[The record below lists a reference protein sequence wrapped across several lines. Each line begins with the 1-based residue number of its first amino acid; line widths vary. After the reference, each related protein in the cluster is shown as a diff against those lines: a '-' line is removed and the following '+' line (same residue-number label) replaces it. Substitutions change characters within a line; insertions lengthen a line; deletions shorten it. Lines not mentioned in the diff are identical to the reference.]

1 LLSVMLNSGLYF
13 FMLRDSF
20 SLYFYPIISE
30 TNVMRNRCL
39 FGKSS
44 ILLVSLIL
52 VVSMITS
59 TAMTGNYAVAQN
71 SSNSNMS
78 SASVTNASASTQ
90 ANSPYKFERGYPAPG
105 TAERA
110 YNDTDLGR
118 AIEVYKFFYPT
129 VSVESLFQD
138 VASVLEP
145 NQSAAKFHAGPQHQL
160 LTGNGDTPYG
170 SGRLDL
176 NATGPIVFELPP
188 NKFIGFA
195 NDHNFR
201 WIVDMGINGPD
212 KGQGG
217 KYLILPPDYQGDVPS
232 GYNVGRSDT
241 WKAFFA
247 IRSLSPEGNMTQA
260 LAALDGIK
268 VYPLAKA
275 GEPVTFQ
282 FVDVT
287 NKSVHNHLL
296 DWEGSLD
303 YWKQLKAIVDSE
315 TTPAQFRA
323 MYGMLQSLGIEKG
336 KPFNPDAR
344 MTRILEEAAQTA
356 LAEMRVNSFA
366 NRNPERIVWNDR
378 NWEWAPLRTLN
389 TTTRD
394 FGTASF
400 QDLDT
405 TSHAY
410 FQAFGG
416 SASLGKREVGA
427 GSIYFVGLRDNTSA
441 FLDGGKN
448 YKLTVPGPVPADLF
462 WSATVYDTDTRSMI
476 VTDQDRAFVG
486 SVSTK
491 PQPNPDGSVDI
502 YFGPEAP
509 VGKEGQCVNTIP
521 GKGWF
526 VYFRIYGPEAA
537 AFDGTWKLNNIVE
550 MK

>member
-1 LLSVMLNSGLYF
+1 MRRDYLSISLTFVMI
-13 FMLRDSF
+13 M
-20 SLYFYPIISE
+20 
-30 TNVMRNRCL
+30 
-39 FGKSS
+39 
-44 ILLVSLIL
+44 SLIGVPTL
-52 VVSMITS
+52 MKTS
-59 TAMTGNYAVAQN
+59 PSALAQPPATSSSSTSNN
-71 SSNSNMS
+71 S
-78 SASVTNASASTQ
+78 T
-90 ANSPYKFERGYPAPG
+90 YKFERGYPAPG

-110 YNDTDLGR
+110 YNDTDLSR
-118 AIEVYKFFYPT
+118 AINAYKFFYPT

-138 VASVLEP
+138 LAAVLKP
-145 NQSAAKFHAGPQHQL
+145 NQSAAKFHAGPQIQL

-176 NATGPIVFELPP
+176 DATGPIVFELPP

-201 WIVDMGINGPD
+201 WIVDMGVNGPD
-212 KGQGG
+212 KGKGG
-217 KYLILPPDYQGDVPS
+217 KYLILPPDYQGDVPA

-344 MTRILEEAAQTA
+344 MTNILEEAAQTA
-356 LAEMRVNSFA
+356 VAQMRVNSYA
-366 NRNPERIVWNDR
+366 NRNPEAIVWKDR
-378 NWEWAPLRTLN
+378 NWEWVPVRQYN
-389 TTTRD
+389 TITKD

-400 QDLDT
+400 QDLQAT
-405 TSHAY
+405 ENFY
-410 FQAFGG
+410 FPAIGG
-416 SASLGKREVGA
+416 SASIGKREVGS
-427 GSIYFVGLRDNTSA
+427 GSIYFAGLRDNTGA
-441 FLDGGKN
+441 YLDGSKA
-448 YKLTVPGPVPADLF
+448 YKMTVPTPVPASLF
-462 WSATVYDTDTRSMI
+462 WSATVYDVDTRSMI
-476 VTDQDRAFVG
+476 ATDQNKAVLSSLF
-486 SVSTK
+486 TK
-491 PQPNPDGSVDI
+491 FQPKPDGSIDI
-502 YFGPEAP
+502 YFGPKAP
-509 VGKEGQCVNTIP
+509 VGKEDQWIKTIP
-521 GKGWF
+521 GKGYF

-537 AFDGTWKLNNIVE
+537 SLDGTWKLNNIVE
-550 MK
+550 VK